1 MSTEVLNALIR
12 NCARG
17 ARNPARSVSL
27 LAGFT
32 VMAAVGCKRGDAAPE
47 KPQNP
52 AAAADSALPA
62 VLAVIGDEKVT
73 MTDVRNRA
81 GEPLEQLEIQYRR
94 ARDKIVGSALD
105 SIVAERLV
113 TNEVKKAG
121 KSADDLIAAEMGTS
135 PEPTEAEIAAWYK
148 DNSARVG
155 TRTLDQVRD
164 QIAEY
169 LRNDRKHVAY
179 DKLLDRLK
187 REHKVAVNFEPWRA
201 QFADKGAP
209 NLGDKD
215 APVTLVEFSDFQ
227 CPYCQAA
234 APILKQVTQE
244 FGDKV
249 RIVYRQFPIPSL
261 HPFAIKAAEAS
272 LCANEQGKFWELHDA
287 MFQDQK
293 KLAVSDLKQTAR
305 RLGLDGKKF
314 DNCLDTGRYTEQVQN
329 DMKEGQRLGVNGT
342 PAMFVNGTYVEG
354 GMVPF
359 SVLQTMIKKE
369 LTRTSKP
376 GA

>member
-1 MSTEVLNALIR
+1 MSTEVLNTFAR
-12 NCARG
+12 RCARG
-17 ARNPARSVSL
+17 ARGLTMPAALVSGISL
-27 LAGFT
+27 MALAG
-32 VMAAVGCKRGDAAPE
+32 CSRGDAAPE
-47 KPQNP
+47 KSVNP
-52 AAAADSALPA
+52 AASADSTLPS
-62 VLAVIGDEKVT
+62 VLATIGDEKITVA
-73 MTDVRNRA
+73 DVRARV
-81 GEPLEQLEIQYRR
+81 GDPLEQLEIQYRR
-94 ARDKIVGSALD
+94 ARDKLVGAALD
-105 SIVAERLV
+105 SIVADRLLS
-113 TNEVKKAG
+113 NEIKKTG
-121 KSADDLIAAEMGTS
+121 KSADDLIAAEMSGS
-135 PEPTEAEIAAWYK
+135 PEPTEAEISAWYK
-148 DNSARVG
+148 DNTARIG
-155 TRTLDQVRD
+155 SRTLAQVHD

-187 REHKVAVNFEPWRA
+187 TEHKVAVTFEPWRA
-201 QFADKGAP
+201 QFADKDAP
-209 NLGDKD
+209 NKGGKN
-215 APVTLVEFSDFQ
+215 ATVTLVEFSDFQ
-227 CPYCQAA
+227 CPYCQASE
-234 APILKQVTQE
+234 PILKQVTQE

-249 RIVYRQFPIPSL
+249 RVVYRQFPIPSL
-261 HPFAIKAAEAS
+261 HPFAFKAAEAS

-342 PAMFVNGTYVEG
+342 PAMFINGTYVEG

-359 SVLQTMIKKE
+359 ETLEGMIKKE
-369 LTRTSKP
+369 LARTSKP